1 MSLIVCSNQD
11 SDKLAVT
18 TKQSV
23 FKPYSFRN
31 ALSSTITLPKDAQ
44 IALQS
49 CKINLDGTF
58 SLSGNS
64 YVLYQYYGEDLVNG
78 SDTIDNQSTSV
89 PIRTQII
96 ESTNDEVQELTAVML
111 ASRLQSAVEEYIYHP
126 NLQYKVNCSAKY
138 DPTSGEF
145 EGFELQYDQ
154 YVAATNTIPDDDEFV
169 DFGRPD
175 VRRESADEQVWSY
188 SSGVWTT
195 GNPEGGLNYLDS
207 PQVAISSGLPLSAYN
222 GEYIVDFSDAN
233 ASQLNWGVGLSRF
246 MNDSKGYD
254 ETGTWAPEY
263 YSRRRSAEFGQNL
276 FEEYG
281 FFFDY
286 MVGRQGD
293 FIVLYHTV
301 MDTSIPG
308 SREKRLFQKQ
318 VAYEDS
324 VNTAFSGAPYNA
336 STNASSFTKVKYT
349 LIGQQLK
356 IELLDASDNASVLY
370 SYNASDDNANMVK
383 PICQSTWDLHPVLY
397 CEADS
402 TNNGNTLTIETF
414 QGCQNLKDKLPNW
427 TALDPTSSWWGD
439 LEGENENIPWAL
451 ESRPWNDD
459 NVANRFEYVTYA
471 GIRTGAHPTID
482 WENYLILKPSEL
494 FKPSFGAN
502 TTKLLGSD
510 ETPTKNY
517 TFPGTGAADKYKRLF
532 TSDQVPKLLSAKSL
546 FVRLENFTNQSVN
559 ARQGNRSSIISH
571 LPRFGDSNV
580 ETGRIFYEPNTLIYL
595 DLNNSEPLHV
605 NSFDISF
612 CYSNEQ
618 YATSLTGQ
626 SVVVLHIREK
636 LK

>member
-1 MSLIVCSNQD
+1 MSLIICSNQD
-11 SDKLAVT
+11 SDKTAVT

-31 ALSSTITLPKDAQ
+31 ALSSTITLPKDSQ

-96 ESTNDEVQELTAVML
+96 ETVNDQVQELTAVML
-111 ASRLQSAVEEYIYHP
+111 ADRLQKAVEEYIYHP

-138 DPTSGEF
+138 DATSGEF

-154 YVAATNTIPDDDEFV
+154 YVAADDTIPDDDEFV

-175 VRRESADEQVWSY
+175 VRADSVDEQNWSY
-188 SSGVWTT
+188 AGGDFTT
-195 GNPEGGLNYLDS
+195 GNPEDGLNYNDS

-222 GEYIVDFSDAN
+222 GEYIVDFSNAN
-233 ASQLNWGVGLSRF
+233 ASQLEWGVGLSRF
-246 MNDSKGYD
+246 MNDSKGYVQ
-254 ETGTWAPEY
+254 TGTWSPEY
-263 YSRRRSAEFGQNL
+263 YSRQRTAEFGENL

-286 MVGRQGD
+286 MVGRQGE

-301 MDTSIPG
+301 MDTSLPG
-308 SREKRLFQKQ
+308 SREKRLFQRQ
-318 VAYEDS
+318 VSYPDS
-324 VNTAFSGAPYNA
+324 VNSIFEEPYNA
-336 STNASSFTKVKYT
+336 SENGDAFTKVKYT

-356 IELLDASDNASVLY
+356 IELLDASDNASLLY
-370 SYNASDDNANMVK
+370 SYNAADINEAMVK

-397 CEADS
+397 CEADA
-402 TNNGNTLTIETF
+402 TNNGNTLTIESF
-414 QGCQNLKDKLPNW
+414 HGCQNLKDKLPNW
-427 TALDPTSSWWGD
+427 TAQDDTTSWWGE
-439 LEGENENIPWAL
+439 LEGDGNENVAWAL

-459 NVANRFEYVTYA
+459 NVVNRYEYVTYA

-517 TFPGTGAADKYKRLF
+517 TFPGTGTADKYKRLF
-532 TSDQVPKLLSAKSL
+532 TSDQVPKLLSAKSI
-546 FVRLENFTNQSVN
+546 FVRLENFTNQSIN
-559 ARQGNRSSIISH
+559 ARQGNRSSIIAH
-571 LPRFGDSNV
+571 LPRFGDSNI

-595 DLNNSEPLHV
+595 DLNNSEPLHI
-605 NSFDISF
+605 NSFDVSF
-612 CYSNEQ
+612 CYSNEC
-618 YATSLTGQ
+618 YAENLTGQ
-626 SVVVLHIREK
+626 SVVVFHIREK
-636 LK
+636 PK